1 MRSMRCGAF
10 VVCLLLAGTWSAGAD
25 DQAEA
30 KALIDK
36 AVKAAG
42 GADKVGKL
50 TAATW
55 KGKGG
60 FSDGNKEIE
69 FTHEG
74 TVLGFDKAR
83 SEMEATINGMTMK
96 FIIVL
101 SGDKAWVEVMGKMED
116 APEGVV
122 PILRQDLY
130 AIRLAQ
136 NPLALKDKEF
146 TLKPVGEIKVG
157 DRPALGVQVSHKD
170 HKDLN
175 LYFDKETGLPAK
187 VEMLVREEDG
197 KDVNHELYFTEP
209 KEFDG
214 LKHFTKLLLN
224 RDGKK
229 TFEVEFTEVKA
240 VEKVDENLFKKQ

>member
-1 MRSMRCGAF
+1 MRNVWRGSL
-10 VVCLLLAGTWSAGAD
+10 VVCLLLAGTWPAAAD

-60 FSDGNKEIE
+60 FTDGNKQID
-69 FTHEG
+69 FTTEG
-74 TVLGFDKAR
+74 TVQGLDKGR
-83 SEMEATINGMTMK
+83 SEMEANFDGMTMK
-96 FIIVL
+96 ITIVL
-101 SGDKAWVEVMGKMED
+101 SGDKAWAEVMGQAKD
-116 APEGVV
+116 APEGIV
-122 PILRQDLY
+122 PIIRQDFY
-130 AIRLAQ
+130 AIRLGQ
-136 NPLALKDKEF
+136 NPLLLKDKAF
-146 TLKPVGEIKVG
+146 TLKPVGEIKIG

-170 HKDLN
+170 YKDLN
-175 LYFDKETGLPAK
+175 FFFDKETGLPAK
-187 VEMLVREEDG
+187 VEMLVKEEDG
-197 KDVNHELYFTEP
+197 KDVNHELYFSEP

-214 LKHFTKLLLN
+214 VKHFSKLLLH

-229 TFEVEFTEVKA
+229 TFEVEVSEVKA
-240 VEKVDENLFKKQ
+240 ADKVDEALFKKP